1 MNFTNNFTGDFMQ
14 FNNLSDRLKEY
25 KIEYICDEPMSR
37 HTTFKIGGNADIFVK
52 VKTED
57 ELKTVLSLTKEF
69 NLPLLLLGKGSN
81 LLVSDKGIAGV
92 VISLDGLDSV
102 TVDGDTVTCG
112 AGASLRA
119 VCLAAQKSSL
129 SGLEFAYGIPGTVGG
144 ALYMNAGAYGGEMSQ
159 VVVSA
164 TALDRDG
171 NIKLF
176 TPEQMKLGY
185 RVSAFKNTDLII
197 TSVTLKLKHG
207 NADEIKA
214 AMDDFF
220 SRRRDKQ
227 PLEFPSAGS
236 TFKRPEGYFAG
247 ALIEKNNLKG
257 ASVGGAQVSQ
267 KHAGFVINTGNA
279 TCEDVLS
286 LIKKVKD
293 TVKQADGVDLE
304 PEVIFVG
311 RK

>member
-1 MNFTNNFTGDFMQ
+1 MQ
-14 FNNLSDRLKEY
+14 LDNLCSRLDEY
-25 KIEYICDEPMSR
+25 KIEYIKDEPMSR

-52 VKTED
+52 VKNQQ
-57 ELKTVLSLTKEF
+57 ELKKILSLTKKYDSPCF
-69 NLPLLLLGKGSN
+69 VLGKGSN
-81 LLVSDKGIAGV
+81 LLVSDKGIEGI

-102 TVDGDTVTCG
+102 TIDGDTVVCG

-119 VCLAAQKSSL
+119 VCLAVQKASL
-129 SGLEFAYGIPGTVGG
+129 SGLEFAYGIPGTIGG

-164 TALDRDG
+164 TAIDRDG
-171 NIKLF
+171 NIKEYDA
-176 TPEQMKLGY
+176 PQMKLGY
-185 RVSAFKNTDLII
+185 RTSTFKNTDLII

-207 NADEIKA
+207 NAGEIKA

-220 SRRRDKQ
+220 ARRRDKQ

-257 ASVGGAQVSQ
+257 ASVGGAEVSV
-267 KHAGFVINTGNA
+267 KHAGFVINKGGA
-279 TCEDVLS
+279 SCDDVLS
-286 LIKKVKD
+286 LIKKVQEI
-293 TVKQADGVDLE
+293 VKNTDGVDLE

>member
-1 MNFTNNFTGDFMQ
+1 MKLD
-14 FNNLSDRLKEY
+14 NLCVRLTEC
-25 KIEYICDEPMSR
+25 KIEYTRNEPMSR

-52 VKTED
+52 VKNED

-69 NLPLLLLGKGSN
+69 DLSLFVLGKGSN
-81 LLVSDKGIAGV
+81 LLVSDKGIEGV
-92 VISLDGLDSV
+92 VINLDGLDSV

-119 VCLAAQKSSL
+119 VCMSAQKAGL

-171 NIKLF
+171 NKKLF
-176 TPEQMKLGY
+176 NPEQMKLGY
-185 RVSAFKNTDLII
+185 RTSAFKSTDLII
-197 TSVTLKLKHG
+197 TSVTLKLKQG
-207 NADEIKA
+207 KAYEIKA

-227 PLEFPSAGS
+227 PLEYPSAGS

-257 ASVGGAQVSQ
+257 ASVGGAQVSK

-279 TCEDVLS
+279 TCEDVVS